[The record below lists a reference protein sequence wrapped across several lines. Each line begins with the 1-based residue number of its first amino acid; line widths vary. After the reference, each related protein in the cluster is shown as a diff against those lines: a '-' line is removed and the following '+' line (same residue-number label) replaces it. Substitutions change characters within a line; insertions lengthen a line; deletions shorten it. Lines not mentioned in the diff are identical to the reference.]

1 MQPSASPPP
10 PDAGAIARVIKIV
23 YFVLFA
29 TVGFYWGVLELLAT
43 NIEPRDPGTLK
54 WALLAVSG
62 ASAVSVLYLRFSR
75 IPTITDSPTTDP
87 AQQLAQMRGL
97 YLVSFALAESVALYG
112 FLLRMLGA
120 SRADAVPFFVT
131 AVVLFLLCY
140 PRLPAEFS
148 GPGH

>member
-29 TVGFYWGVLELLAT
+29 TVGFYWGVLELPSS
-43 NIEPRDPGTLK
+43 NIEPRAPGPLR
-54 WALLAVSG
+54 WALVALGG

-75 IPTITDSPTTDP
+75 LPTLTGSPTTSP
-87 AQQLAQMRGL
+87 AQRLAQMRVL
-97 YLVSFALAESVALYG
+97 YLLSFALAESVALYG

-120 SRADAVPFFVT
+120 SRQDAVPFFVA

-140 PRLPAEFS
+140 PRVPEGIT